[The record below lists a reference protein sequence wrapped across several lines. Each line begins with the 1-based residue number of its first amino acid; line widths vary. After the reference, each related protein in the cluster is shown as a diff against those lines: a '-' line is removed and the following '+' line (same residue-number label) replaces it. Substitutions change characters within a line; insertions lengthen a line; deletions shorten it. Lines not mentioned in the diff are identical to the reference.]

1 MFPGETIAT
10 GAAATCADCGETPQL
25 QVYISPGGAGFYIG
39 TYCECG
45 PYSRESEYF
54 KTHAE
59 AEAVLAKLNPDP
71 AKNKPADHPLLRQ
84 P

>member
-1 MFPGETIAT
+1 M
-10 GAAATCADCGETPQL
+10 
-25 QVYISPGGAGFYIG
+25 
-39 TYCECG
+39 
-45 PYSRESEYF
+45 ESEYF

-71 AKNKPADHPLLRQ
+71 TKNSPGDHAMLRQ